1 MKPKLDNWESEMLF
15 HAEHLI
21 WVGRNEKAVKKDFY
35 IKRLKAFIK
44 AELKARDKEWE
55 RRIRKA
61 IPERR
66 GFIPTAERVL
76 SDLLQESKKV
86 EGVKT

>member
-55 RRIRKA
+55 KRIRKY
-61 IPERR
+61 I
-66 GFIPTAERVL
+66 GGKTL